1 MSAFNSIAILMSYQ
15 RTLRIPFDTAGPA
28 CGRRYSER
36 SVMFGAV
43 SFVTFPILC
52 YNNDV
57 NLKGEEQMKKVLPTL
72 VVIILIGVLGT
83 VFYKTYWTKYTYS
96 EEQVDLDAYY
106 EVEGED
112 DYPVILQDQFTDYH
126 VRKIGDSYYMG
137 LALLK
142 ELINDRFYYSDTDAE
157 LSYCLP
163 DTRITAKEGS
173 DTWSDASGKET
184 KEAYVICVQEGD
196 AVYVSLDFAL
206 HYSNF
211 SYQAFTAPNRVSIY
225 TEWGERQEAQVTKD
239 TSLRVSGGVKSKVV
253 SAVTAGS
260 RVVVLE
266 QMDNWSKVATDD
278 AMIGY
283 MENRK
288 MSKPEAVQMA
298 AVENY
303 KEPEYKRTAL
313 EGKVNL
319 VWHSIAGTAGN
330 TTLADRLGKTKS
342 VNVVGPTW
350 FSVLSENG
358 SMDIRASQDYVDHVH
373 EQGMQ
378 VWAVL
383 DNFNGPNGVQ
393 ESFMA
398 SGESR
403 AAVIDKVVGTAKD
416 MGIEGI
422 NADIEGVSEVN
433 GDHYIEFIRELSI
446 ACRREGLIF
455 SVDNYVPYNFND
467 YYRLDEQGVFA
478 DYVVI
483 MGYDEHY
490 AGSTEAG
497 SVASLDYVTY
507 GIEEALKEVP
517 AEKLVNAIPF
527 YTRIWKTTAEGLGSE
542 AYGMSEIQQFIANH
556 NMKVEWN
563 GMTGQNYAEA
573 ADDEATYQIWIEDA
587 ESIEAKLKVMESHAV
602 AGVAEWCLG
611 METEDVWDVIAAY
624 MDQK

>member
-330 TTLADRLGKTKS
+330 TTLADRLSKTKS

-350 FSVLSENG
+350 FSVLSESG

>member
-350 FSVLSENG
+350 FSVLSESG

-507 GIEEALKEVP
+507 GIEEALEEVP

>member
-507 GIEEALKEVP
+507 GIEEALQEVP

>member
-350 FSVLSENG
+350 FSVLSESG
-358 SMDIRASQDYVDHVH
+358 SMDIRASQDYVDYVH

-467 YYRLDEQGVFA
+467 YYLLDEQGVFA

-497 SVASLDYVTY
+497 SVASLDYVNY

>member
-478 DYVVI
+478 DYGVS
-483 MGYDEHY
+483 MGCDEHY

>member
-350 FSVLSENG
+350 FSVLNESG

-433 GDHYIEFIRELSI
+433 GDHYIEFIRERSI
-446 ACRREGLIF
+446 ACRREALIF

-467 YYRLDEQGVFA
+467 YYRPDEQGVFA

-507 GIEEALKEVP
+507 GIEEALQEVP

>member
-330 TTLADRLGKTKS
+330 TTLADRLSKTKS

-350 FSVLSENG
+350 FSVLS
-358 SMDIRASQDYVDHVH
+358 DD
-373 EQGMQ
+373 QGMH

-507 GIEEALKEVP
+507 GIEEALQEVP

>member
-350 FSVLSENG
+350 FSVLSESG
-358 SMDIRASQDYVDHVH
+358 SMDIRASQDYVDYVH

-403 AAVIDKVVGTAKD
+403 AAVIDKVVGTAKN

-497 SVASLDYVTY
+497 SVASLDYVNY

>member
-350 FSVLSENG
+350 FSVLSESG

>member
-350 FSVLSENG
+350 FSVLSESG

-507 GIEEALKEVP
+507 GIEEALQEVP

-563 GMTGQNYAEA
+563 GVTGQNYAEA

>member
-1 MSAFNSIAILMSYQ
+1 
-15 RTLRIPFDTAGPA
+15 
-28 CGRRYSER
+28 
-36 SVMFGAV
+36 
-43 SFVTFPILC
+43 
-52 YNNDV
+52 
-57 NLKGEEQMKKVLPTL
+57 MKKVLPTL

-507 GIEEALKEVP
+507 GIEEALQEVP

>member
-350 FSVLSENG
+350 FSVLSESG

-507 GIEEALKEVP
+507 GIEEALQEVP

>member
-1 MSAFNSIAILMSYQ
+1 
-15 RTLRIPFDTAGPA
+15 
-28 CGRRYSER
+28 
-36 SVMFGAV
+36 
-43 SFVTFPILC
+43 
-52 YNNDV
+52 
-57 NLKGEEQMKKVLPTL
+57 MKKVLPTL

-497 SVASLDYVTY
+497 SVASLDYVNY

>member
-350 FSVLSENG
+350 FSVLNESG

-507 GIEEALKEVP
+507 GIEEALQEVP